1 VTLIVAYILF
11 HCNELLNQKAI
22 PWNIPFHNLKCVE
35 MVSDQTG
42 PLLTVE
48 IYFVINESFYILYSE
63 IT

>member
-1 VTLIVAYILF
+1 
-11 HCNELLNQKAI
+11 
-22 PWNIPFHNLKCVE
+22 